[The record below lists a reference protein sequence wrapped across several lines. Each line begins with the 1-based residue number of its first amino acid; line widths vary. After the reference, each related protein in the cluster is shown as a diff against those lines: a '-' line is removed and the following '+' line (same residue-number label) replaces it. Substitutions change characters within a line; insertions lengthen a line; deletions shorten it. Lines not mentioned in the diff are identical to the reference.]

1 MTRSIQLLAAVSI
14 FGLSTATFAAEQIHL
29 VEHPVNETTTHVGH
43 KKVDAV
49 GDILSFANPIF
60 DAANKTQVATDQG
73 FCIRTVVGKSWEC
86 AWTNVLKD
94 GMITVAGPFSDTD
107 ADSTFVVTGGTGKY
121 AGAKGKMV
129 LHVRGS
135 KPEAYDFT
143 FDLL

>member
-1 MTRSIQLLAAVSI
+1 MTRLIPLAA
-14 FGLSTATFAAEQIHL
+14 TALTLAFSASAIAAEQIHV
-29 VEHPVNETTTHVGH
+29 VEHPINETTTHVGH
-43 KKVDAV
+43 KKTDSL

-73 FCIRTVVGKSWEC
+73 FCIRTVVAKSWEC
-86 AWTNVLKD
+86 VWTNILKD
-94 GMITVAGPFSDTD
+94 GMITVAGPFSDVD

-129 LHVRGS
+129 LHIRGS

>member
-1 MTRSIQLLAAVSI
+1 MNRHTQLIATTALVCA
-14 FGLSTATFAAEQIHL
+14 STLTLAAEQLHV
-29 VEHPVNETTTHVGH
+29 VEHPINETTTHVGH
-43 KKVDAV
+43 KKTDSV

-73 FCIRTVVGKSWEC
+73 FCIRTIVGKSWEC
-86 AWTNVLKD
+86 VWTNILKD
-94 GMITVAGPFSDTD
+94 GMITVEGPFSDTD
-107 ADSTFVVTGGTGKY
+107 LDSTFVITGGTGKY

-143 FDLL
+143 FDLM